1 LQENRKSIL
10 LLGDQGGDVS
20 VWINPFAANPKPTYI
35 LKNHIASI
43 SCLFYSSHIMATGSV
58 DGTVFVIDTISFK
71 VLGALNSKYRHGDIN
86 ERRIVSHLNY
96 SNGVLVSIQGNTV
109 HSWTKKSHK
118 AIPVTPNSRQKKVSI
133 QYLKSSGGSQRS
145 EFRTEVNMAMQEIE
159 KERKGRQLEKNR
171 VESINGNSK
180 VHGMADEDLV
190 AYAMLLSMEGS
201 SDLNIQNNQWSAS
214 EQESL
219 DLALALSLSEQ
230 Q

>member
-1 LQENRKSIL
+1 
-10 LLGDQGGDVS
+10 
-20 VWINPFAANPKPTYI
+20 
-35 LKNHIASI
+35 
-43 SCLFYSSHIMATGSV
+43 
-58 DGTVFVIDTISFK
+58 
-71 VLGALNSKYRHGDIN
+71 
-86 ERRIVSHLNY
+86 
-96 SNGVLVSIQGNTV
+96 
-109 HSWTKKSHK
+109 
-118 AIPVTPNSRQKKVSI
+118 
-133 QYLKSSGGSQRS
+133 
-145 EFRTEVNMAMQEIE
+145 MAMQEIE